1 MNTKLLSRMFSLN
14 IVSLVLGIVV
24 APTLAATVPFMED
37 FSANAANW
45 FVDFAGTTA
54 PTYSATGG
62 PDGGSFVS
70 SSLNFGGLAVMDAP
84 VVLRGQD
91 NFGSS
96 DGAFE
101 GDWLGGG
108 VTELSFWV
116 RHDSDV
122 PVSFFARMAPVNLN
136 FPGAIAL
143 SFVPVPGGVWTQVTF
158 GIGLSN
164 PAIIAEDGTLDTEF
178 DNVGKIQI
186 GLSVPEGLAGVD
198 NTFTFDLDKVSI
210 VPEPASL
217 ALLGAGTIAF
227 LARKRK
233 RSLTR

>member
-1 MNTKLLSRMFSLN
+1 MVFGAALTSSH
-14 IVSLVLGIVV
+14 
-24 APTLAATVPFMED
+24 AATVPFTED
-37 FSANAANW
+37 FSAGAANW
-45 FVDFAGTTA
+45 FVDSAGTTA
-54 PTYSATGG
+54 PMFNATGG

-84 VVLRGQD
+84 LILRGQD

-96 DGAFE
+96 GGAFQ
-101 GDWLGGG
+101 GDWLGEG

-122 PVSFFARMAPVNLN
+122 PVSFFARMAPVNFN

-143 SFVPVPGGVWTQVTF
+143 SFVPVPGGEWTLVTF

-198 NTFTFDLDKVSI
+198 DTFTFDLDKVSI

-233 RSLTR
+233 RSLIL